1 MTIQCDHIIEARRP
15 DIVVVEKDSN
25 KAIIVDIASPWDHRV
40 YEKESEKV
48 EKDQDLKR
56 EIRKLWGTRRVEVIL
71 VVVDALS
78 AVSKRLN
85 TWLDNLGITIN
96 MGLLQKTAL
105 LGTARILGK
114 VLESWKRRTNPR
126 DLWPLAMACSL
137 GVMLIQQH
145 SPAKAFHLE

>member
-48 EKDQDLKR
+48 EKYQDLKR

-78 AVSKRLN
+78 AVK
-85 TWLDNLGITIN
+85 
-96 MGLLQKTAL
+96 QK
-105 LGTARILGK
+105 I
-114 VLESWKRRTNPR
+114 EY
-126 DLWPLAMACSL
+126 MA
-137 GVMLIQQH
+137 
-145 SPAKAFHLE
+145 